1 MGNQL
6 GADRP
11 AHHDYDLSD
20 LGLVYDSRLGNGM
33 FLKTIKCLHDEGAV
47 VVKVY
52 TKRPKENLAEHA
64 KSLSGMKFM
73 LIVLISPIIKIYLRH

>member
-6 GADRP
+6 GTDRP
-11 AHHDYDLSD
+11 VHRGEYDFSD
-20 LGLVYDSRLGNGM
+20 LGLVYDTKLGNGM

-52 TKRPKENLAEHA
+52 TKRPKENLQEYA
-64 KSLSGMKFM
+64 KMINGMCEK
-73 LIVLISPIIKIYLRH
+73 K